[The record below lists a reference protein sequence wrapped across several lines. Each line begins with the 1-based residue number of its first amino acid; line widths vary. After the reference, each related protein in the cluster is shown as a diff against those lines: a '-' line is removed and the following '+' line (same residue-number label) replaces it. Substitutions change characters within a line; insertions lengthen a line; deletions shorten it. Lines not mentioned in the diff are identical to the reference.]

1 MHNTSNK
8 FQRGF
13 SMIEVLVTLIIV
25 AIALLGAASMQLYAM
40 RINQGGQFRTQ
51 AVFLASDIV
60 ERMEANKQ
68 EAINGSYVLGNTT
81 DAGTLSAACSAAA
94 CTAASLAAY
103 DLNQWGNAIEALLP
117 QPSWQITRT
126 RAGNPSTYSIVIS
139 WTERS
144 TDTVS
149 HGDTLSYT
157 ATRTIGN

>member
-1 MHNTSNK
+1 MHKASNK

-13 SMIEVLVTLIIV
+13 SMIEVLVTLVII
-25 AIALLGAASMQLYAM
+25 AIALLGAAGMQLYAM

-68 EAINGSYVLGNTT
+68 EAINGSYALGNTT
-81 DAGTLSAACSAAA
+81 SAGTLNTACSAAA
-94 CTAASLAAY
+94 CNSATLAAY

-126 RAGNPSTYSIVIS
+126 TAGNPSTYRIIIS

-144 TDTVS
+144 TDKVS